1 MSYEIL
7 SLLVFFIGLFGLIT
21 KKDMILKLVNLG
33 ILQSSVVLFFVSIAF
48 KGDAHIIITSD
59 ISNYSDP
66 LIHSFLLTV
75 IVIGF
80 ANLALMLV
88 FSMILSNKIK
98 THVVKE
104 IEAKIE

>member
-1 MSYEIL
+1 MISYEIL

-21 KKDMILKLVNLG
+21 KRDLILKLVNLG
-33 ILQSSVVLFFVSIAF
+33 ILQSSVVLFFISIAF
-48 KGDAHIIITSD
+48 QGDAPIITADLES
-59 ISNYSDP
+59 YSDP

-88 FSMILSNKIK
+88 FAMILSNKIK
-98 THVVKE
+98 THIVDE
-104 IEAKIE
+104 IEKKII